1 MDKQPPV
8 TQLPTGGVIPALR
21 LGLMRIPPST
31 INLRARSLGVGLVMA
46 LTFAGCG
53 GSSVSDVADKA
64 VDAAKDAVG
73 FNDSDLNFT
82 QMMIPHH
89 EQAIEMADIAL
100 DPLVGASDS
109 VKAIATRIK
118 NAQDS
123 EVTKMKAFLTTW
135 KQRLTGDSSDHHSDM
150 MSGMLSADDIKKLSS
165 LRGAEF
171 DRAWMTGM
179 IEHHEGAIEMAKDVL
194 KDGKDSAVKALANLV
209 ATVQDSEIL
218 EMKKLLG

>member
-1 MDKQPPV
+1 M
-8 TQLPTGGVIPALR
+8 TQLPTGGVSPALR
-21 LGLMRIPPST
+21 LGLMRILPST
-31 INLRARSLGVGLVMA
+31 INLTARSLAVGLVMA

-123 EVTKMKAFLTTW
+123 EVTKMKAFLTSW
-135 KQRLTGDSSDHHSDM
+135 KERLTGDSSDHHSDQ
-150 MSGMLSADDIKKLSS
+150 MSGMLSAEDIKKLSS

-171 DRAWMTGM
+171 DREWMTGM

>member
-1 MDKQPPV
+1 MPCV
-8 TQLPTGGVIPALR
+8 TQLPTGGVSPALR
-21 LGLMRIPPST
+21 LGPMRILPST
-31 INLRARSLGVGLVMA
+31 INLRTRSLGLGLVMA

-123 EVTKMKAFLTTW
+123 EVTKMKAFLTSW
-135 KQRLTGDSSDHHSDM
+135 KERLTGDSSDHHSDQ
-150 MSGMLSADDIKKLSS
+150 MSGMLSAEDLKKLSS

-171 DRAWMTGM
+171 DRAWMTDM

>member
-1 MDKQPPV
+1 MPCV
-8 TQLPTGGVIPALR
+8 TQLPTGNVSSALR
-21 LGLMRIPPST
+21 LGPMRILPST
-31 INLRARSLGVGLVMA
+31 INLRARSLGLGLVMA

-123 EVTKMKAFLTTW
+123 EVTKMKAFLTSW
-135 KQRLTGDSSDHHSDM
+135 KERLTGDSSDHHSDQ
-150 MSGMLSADDIKKLSS
+150 MSGMLSAEDLKKLSS

-171 DRAWMTGM
+171 DRAWMTDM

>member
-1 MDKQPPV
+1 MKS
-8 TQLPTGGVIPALR
+8 TRILLSGFTAL
-21 LGLMRIPPST
+21 
-31 INLRARSLGVGLVMA
+31 A
-46 LTFAGCG
+46 LLAGCG

-73 FNDSDLNFT
+73 FNDSDVMFS

-89 EQAIEMADIAL
+89 EQAIELSDIAL
-100 DPLVGASDS
+100 DPTVGASDA
-109 VKAIATRIK
+109 VKNLATRIK
-118 NAQDS
+118 AAQDP
-123 EVTKMKAFLTTW
+123 EITTMKAFLTTW
-135 KQRLTGDSSDHHSDM
+135 KKGLTPDSSMDHSGS
-150 MSGMLSADDIKKLSS
+150 MSGMLSGEDITKLSS

-179 IEHHEGAIEMAKDVL
+179 IAHHEGAIEMAKDVL
-194 KDGKDSAVKALANLV
+194 KDGKDSAVRTLANLV

>member
-1 MDKQPPV
+1 MDKKPPV
-8 TQLPTGGVIPALR
+8 TQLPTGGVSPALR
-21 LGLMRIPPST
+21 LGPMRILPST
-31 INLRARSLGVGLVMA
+31 INLRARSLGLGLVMA

-123 EVTKMKAFLTTW
+123 EVTKMKAFLTSW
-135 KQRLTGDSSDHHSDM
+135 KERLTGDSSDHHSDQ
-150 MSGMLSADDIKKLSS
+150 MSGMLSAEDLKKLSS

-171 DRAWMTGM
+171 DRAWMTDM